1 MARFK
6 KKSAKLNQEIP
17 TASLPDIVF
26 MLLIFFMVT
35 TVLREQDML
44 VRTQLPEAEAIEK
57 IEQKRLI
64 SYVWIGPRRLD
75 GNRLGDTAVQID
87 DAIIDDIGSI
97 RNIMYSKLLEQPRL
111 IVSLRVDEDAQMGFV
126 QDVQN
131 ELRHGQTLRI
141 NYSTKRLVPR

>member
-75 GNRLGDTAVQID
+75 RNRLGDTAVQID

-97 RNIMYSKLLEQPRL
+97 RNIMYSKLPEQPRP
-111 IVSLRVDEDAQMGFV
+111 IVALRADQDAQLGFV
-126 QDVQN
+126 QAVPN
-131 ELRHGQTLRI
+131 HI
-141 NYSTKRLVPR
+141 RL